1 MATPEDEAPA
11 PGELGSQEPGAP
23 ELARIRAELRMTRAE
38 LAALAGVSESE
49 LAEME
54 QGQRP
59 VPHDLLAELMEEL
72 NLKGA

>member
-1 MATPEDEAPA
+1 
-11 PGELGSQEPGAP
+11 
-23 ELARIRAELRMTRAE
+23 MTRAE

>member
-1 MATPEDEAPA
+1 M
-11 PGELGSQEPGAP
+11 SQ
-23 ELARIRAELRMTRAE
+23 AE

-59 VPHDLLAELMEEL
+59 VPHDLLTELMEEL

>member
-1 MATPEDEAPA
+1 MR
-11 PGELGSQEPGAP
+11 SREPGVQ
-23 ELARIRAELRMTRAE
+23 ELTRIRSELRMSQAE

-54 QGQRP
+54 AGERP
-59 VPHDLLAELMEEL
+59 VPHDLLTELMEEL